1 MPLVESYEFGRI
13 VIDGKVYT
21 NDVIIAPNGVLSPWW
36 RKEGH
41 SLCMDDLK
49 DALNFKPSIMVIG
62 TGYYGCMVVPNEVR
76 KLLEE
81 MGIRVEIAN
90 TREACSIYNELRE
103 NTVVV
108 AALHLTC

>member
-1 MPLVESYEFGRI
+1 MPSVESYEFGRI
-13 VIDGKVYT
+13 VVDGRTYT
-21 NDVIIAPNGVLSPWW
+21 NDVIIGPDRVLSPWW

-41 SLCMDDLK
+41 RLCIDDLK
-49 DALNFKPSIMVIG
+49 GALDFKPSVIVIG
-62 TGYYGCMVVPNEVR
+62 TGYYGCMVVPEEVR

-90 TREACSIYNELRE
+90 TSKACSIYNELKE
-103 NTVVV
+103 TSVVV